1 MTIINRYQKQAAN
14 LSIYLLASLIP
25 MMLSVLIN
33 PLIALNMSAEDFAI
47 VGYYTAFNTLF
58 TPVVTFY
65 LTHYYTKKFF
75 ELSDERRKYLKSTIL
90 ISLITFSFI
99 VAGVLLCG
107 LYGYIVFFNTN
118 SEIPF
123 LPFAPLAVFAL
134 PLTGIYSLTL
144 VEYRMQRKSKEFF
157 WISIA
162 NGLLNAFFILLMVV
176 LFKWGASGKL
186 LSTIAGSLIIFL
198 WCLYLNRDFV
208 NYKFDRRI
216 FKESV
221 VFCFPLV
228 IAAML
233 GFFSGGYDKIILERT
248 GDLHALGIY
257 VVGVSIASYLNVFTN
272 SINDTFQP
280 DVFQSIVARDFKRC
294 AKIIM
299 VKVALISIVVVA
311 FIIAAPLLI
320 KILTANRYNESAVF
334 AMIVSVSSITS
345 MLYYSFSQVTIAM
358 GFTGITL
365 INKGIGGA
373 LCILLYYI
381 LINGFGA
388 YGAAWGI
395 VASYLVFFLG
405 NVALFFLKIRNNPG
419 LLKRQV

>member
-1 MTIINRYQKQAAN
+1 MSLFNRFHKQAAN

-25 MMLSVLIN
+25 MLLSVLIN

-47 VGYYTAFNTLF
+47 VGYYTAYNTLF

-65 LTHYYTKKFF
+65 LTHYYTKKYF
-75 ELSDERRKYLKSTIL
+75 ELTEEKRKNLKSTIL
-90 ISLITFSFI
+90 ISLITFSFL
-99 VAGVLLCG
+99 VACVLLGG
-107 LYGYIVFFNTN
+107 LYGYKVLFNTN
-118 SEIPF
+118 SEIAF
-123 LPFAPLAVFAL
+123 LPYAPLAVFAL

-144 VEYRMQRKSKEFF
+144 VEYRMQRKSMKFF

-162 NGLLNAFFILLMVV
+162 NGLLHTLFILLMVV
-176 LFKWGASGKL
+176 LLKWGAMGKL
-186 LSTIAGSLIIFL
+186 LATIAGSLIIFIL
-198 WCLYLNRDFV
+198 CLYINRDFV
-208 NYKFDRRI
+208 KYKFDRGV

-228 IAAML
+228 LAAML

-280 DVFQSIVARDFKRC
+280 DVFQSIVVRDFKRC

-299 VKVALISIVVVA
+299 VKVALISMVVVA

-365 INKGIGGA
+365 INKVIGST
-373 LCILLYYI
+373 LCILLYFV

-405 NVALFFLKIRNNPG
+405 NVALFFLKVRKNPS